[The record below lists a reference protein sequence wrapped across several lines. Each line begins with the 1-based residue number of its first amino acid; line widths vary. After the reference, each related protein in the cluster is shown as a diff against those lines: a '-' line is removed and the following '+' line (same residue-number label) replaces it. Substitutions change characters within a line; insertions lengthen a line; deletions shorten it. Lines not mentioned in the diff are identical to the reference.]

1 MEAAALQVMTT
12 GENESARM
20 TGQEEITAA
29 LKETLRR
36 TGTLHHVRATL
47 RADIYHCLTDCLTK
61 ENNRTPT
68 PPPENILI
76 NEVIADYLAFNGYL
90 NTLSVLATESGT
102 PSLLDVT
109 GTTRQRDSIDSS
121 LRLGSEFI
129 RAELGLREGS
139 ATCTGRRRTPLA
151 MLYEIVQTLKARR
164 ILQPC

>member
-109 GTTRQRDSIDSS
+109 GTTHHRDSIDSS